1 MFSQNLVKAGFR
13 ASPKINES
21 RSCVLSYEKLNE
33 LLENI
38 TSLFNNKKIIIKLK
52 KSTLTFPSDN
62 APSRSVSEG
71 HQHGEVQCYLFIVL
85 KYIRLQ
91 IT

>member
-13 ASPKINES
+13 ASPRTNES
-21 RSCVLSYEKLNE
+21 KLCVLSYEKLHKQLGRMI
-33 LLENI
+33 LLKKQ
-38 TSLFNNKKIIIKLK
+38 NKKKI
-52 KSTLTFPSDN
+52 TFPSDN